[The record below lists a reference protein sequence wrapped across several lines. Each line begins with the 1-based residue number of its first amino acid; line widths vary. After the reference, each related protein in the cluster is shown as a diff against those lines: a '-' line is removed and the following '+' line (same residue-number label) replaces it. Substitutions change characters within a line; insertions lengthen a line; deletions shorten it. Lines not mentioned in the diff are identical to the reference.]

1 MISKNRGLQARQKSS
16 DRNVRISKRIEE
28 LRVVVVLVVA
38 RDVHRVPA
46 MILYF
51 EEVRRHELSD
61 FR

>member
-1 MISKNRGLQARQKSS
+1 VPKK
-16 DRNVRISKRIEE
+16 VRVLRSEE

-51 EEVRRHELSD
+51 EEVRRHELRD